1 MPITGISTFGMTRDE
16 WLAERRNGIG
26 GSDAGAV
33 VGLNKYRNAFDVYAD
48 KLGMTEPVP
57 DNEAMRQGRD
67 LEEYV
72 AQRFCEE
79 TGKKVRRRNSMM
91 INTEY
96 PFARANVDR
105 MIVGEN
111 AGLECKT
118 ANVLSLQRYKN
129 GEYPSEYYC
138 QCVHY
143 MAVTGADRW
152 YLAVLVFGTEFKIFT
167 IERDEEEIAA
177 LTEAERSFWE
187 NNVQKREP
195 PAPMGTERND
205 ETLSAMYPIGEPD
218 KQIQLVG
225 FDKALSRYAEVK
237 ALIKKLETEKKE
249 IEQNIKAEMGD
260 AVRADTDKYK
270 ISWNNVQRKDI
281 DTTGIINDLLSGV
294 DISEY
299 IKPSNYR
306 RFTIAERKDG

>member
-1 MPITGISTFGMTRDE
+1 MSITGISTLGMTRDE

-48 KLGMTEPVP
+48 KLGITEPVP

-138 QCVHY
+138 QCMHY
-143 MAVTGADRW
+143 MAVTGAERW

-167 IERDEEEIAA
+167 IERDEEEIQA
-177 LTEAERSFWE
+177 LMQAEKLFWE
-187 NNVQKREP
+187 NNVLAKEP
-195 PAPMGTERND
+195 PPPQGTERND
-205 ETLSAMYPIGEPD
+205 ENISSMFPQGEAN
-218 KQIQLVG
+218 KEIQLFG
-225 FDKALSRYAEVK
+225 FDEQLKRYIEVK

-249 IEQNIKAEMGD
+249 IEQNIKLEMGD
-260 AVRADTDKYK
+260 AVKAHTDRCK
-270 ISWNNVQRKDI
+270 ISWGNYHKNTVDVSAISEEYDI
-281 DTTGIINDLLSGV
+281 DLDEYTKTT
-294 DISEY
+294 
-299 IKPSNYR
+299 NYR
-306 RFTIAERKDG
+306 KFSVTERKDG

>member
-1 MPITGISTFGMTRDE
+1 MSITGISTLGMTRDE

-138 QCVHY
+138 QCMHY
-143 MAVTGADRW
+143 MAVTGAERW

-167 IERDEEEIAA
+167 IERDEEEIQA
-177 LTEAERSFWE
+177 LMQAEKLFWE
-187 NNVQKREP
+187 NNVLAKEP
-195 PAPMGTERND
+195 PPPQGTERND
-205 ETLSAMYPIGEPD
+205 ENISSMFPQGEAN
-218 KQIQLVG
+218 KEIQLFG
-225 FDKALSRYAEVK
+225 FDEQLKRYIEVK

-249 IEQNIKAEMGD
+249 IEQNIKLEMGD
-260 AVRADTDKYK
+260 AVKAHTDRCK
-270 ISWNNVQRKDI
+270 ISWGNYHKNTVDVSAISEEYDI
-281 DTTGIINDLLSGV
+281 DLDEYTKTT
-294 DISEY
+294 
-299 IKPSNYR
+299 NYR
-306 RFTIAERKDG
+306 KFSVTERKDG

>member
-1 MPITGISTFGMTRDE
+1 MSITGISTLGMTRDE

-48 KLGMTEPVP
+48 KLGITEPVP

-79 TGKKVRRRNSMM
+79 TGKKVRRRNAMI
-91 INTEY
+91 INTDY

-105 MIVGEN
+105 MIIGEN

-143 MAVTGADRW
+143 MAVTGAERW

-167 IERDEEEIAA
+167 IDRDEEEIQA
-177 LTEAERSFWE
+177 LMQAEKLFWE
-187 NNVQKREP
+187 NNVLAKEP
-195 PAPMGTERND
+195 PPPQGTERND
-205 ETLSAMYPIGEPD
+205 ENISSMFPQGEAN
-218 KQIQLVG
+218 KEIQLFG
-225 FDKALSRYAEVK
+225 FDEQLKRYIEVK

-249 IEQNIKAEMGD
+249 IEQNIKLEMGD
-260 AVRADTDKYK
+260 AVKAHTDRCK
-270 ISWNNVQRKDI
+270 ISWGNYHKNTVDVSAISEEYDI
-281 DTTGIINDLLSGV
+281 DLDEYTKTT
-294 DISEY
+294 
-299 IKPSNYR
+299 NYR
-306 RFTIAERKDG
+306 KFSVTERKDG

>member
-1 MPITGISTFGMTRDE
+1 MAITTINTIKMTREE

-48 KLGMTEPVP
+48 KLGIAKEVE

-72 AQRFCEE
+72 AQRFCAA
-79 TGKKVRRRNSMM
+79 TGKKVRRRNAMI
-91 INTEY
+91 INTDY

-105 MIVGEN
+105 MIIGEN

-118 ANVLSLQRYKN
+118 ANILSLQRYKN

-138 QCVHY
+138 QCMHY
-143 MAVTGADRW
+143 MAVTGAERW

-167 IERDEEEIAA
+167 IERDEEEIQA
-177 LTEAERSFWE
+177 LMQAEKDFWE
-187 NNVQKREP
+187 NNVLAKEP
-195 PAPMGTERND
+195 PPPQGTERND
-205 ETLSAMYPIGEPD
+205 ENISTMFPQGEAN
-218 KQIQLVG
+218 KEIQLFG
-225 FDKALSRYAEVK
+225 FDEQLKRYIEVK

-249 IEQNIKAEMGD
+249 IEQNIKLEMGD
-260 AVRADTDKYK
+260 AVKAHTDRCK
-270 ISWNNVQRKDI
+270 ISWGNYNKNTVDVSAISKEYDI
-281 DTTGIINDLLSGV
+281 DLDEYTKTT
-294 DISEY
+294 
-299 IKPSNYR
+299 NYR
-306 RFTIAERKDG
+306 KFSVTERKDG

>member
-1 MPITGISTFGMTRDE
+1 MSITGISTLGMTRDE

-48 KLGMTEPVP
+48 KLGITEPVP

-79 TGKKVRRRNSMM
+79 TGKKVRRRNAMI
-91 INTEY
+91 INTDY

-105 MIVGEN
+105 MIIGEN

-138 QCVHY
+138 QCMHY
-143 MAVTGADRW
+143 MAVTGAERW

-167 IERDEEEIAA
+167 IDRDEEEIQA
-177 LTEAERSFWE
+177 LMQAEKLFWE
-187 NNVQKREP
+187 NNVLAKEP
-195 PAPMGTERND
+195 PPPQGTERND
-205 ETLSAMYPIGEPD
+205 ENISSMFPQGEAN
-218 KQIQLVG
+218 KEIQLFG
-225 FDKALSRYAEVK
+225 FDEQLKRYIEVK

-249 IEQNIKAEMGD
+249 IEQNIKLEMGD
-260 AVRADTDKYK
+260 AVKAHTDRCK
-270 ISWNNVQRKDI
+270 ISWGNYHKNTVDVSAISEEYDI
-281 DTTGIINDLLSGV
+281 DLDEYTKTT
-294 DISEY
+294 
-299 IKPSNYR
+299 NYR
-306 RFTIAERKDG
+306 KFSVTERKDG

>member
-1 MPITGISTFGMTRDE
+1 MSITGISTLGMTRDE

-48 KLGMTEPVP
+48 KLGITEPVP

-79 TGKKVRRRNSMM
+79 TGKKVRRRNAMI
-91 INTEY
+91 INTDY

-105 MIVGEN
+105 MIVSEN

-138 QCVHY
+138 QCMHY
-143 MAVTGADRW
+143 MAVTGAERW

-167 IERDEEEIAA
+167 IDRDEEEIQA
-177 LTEAERSFWE
+177 LMQAEKLFWE
-187 NNVQKREP
+187 NNVLAKEP
-195 PAPMGTERND
+195 PPPQGTERND
-205 ETLSAMYPIGEPD
+205 ENISSMFPQGEAN
-218 KQIQLVG
+218 KEIQLFG
-225 FDKALSRYAEVK
+225 FDEQLKRYIEVK

-249 IEQNIKAEMGD
+249 IEQNIKLEMGD
-260 AVRADTDKYK
+260 AVKAHTDRCK
-270 ISWNNVQRKDI
+270 ISWGNYHKNTVDVSAISEEYDI
-281 DTTGIINDLLSGV
+281 DLDEYTKTT
-294 DISEY
+294 
-299 IKPSNYR
+299 NYR
-306 RFTIAERKDG
+306 KFSVTERKDG

>member
-1 MPITGISTFGMTRDE
+1 MSITGISTLGMTRDE

-48 KLGMTEPVP
+48 KLGITEPVP

-79 TGKKVRRRNSMM
+79 TGKKVRRRNAMI

-138 QCVHY
+138 QCMHY
-143 MAVTGADRW
+143 MAVTGAERW

-167 IERDEEEIAA
+167 IERDEEEIQA
-177 LTEAERSFWE
+177 LMQAEKDFWE
-187 NNVQKREP
+187 NNVLAKEP
-195 PAPMGTERND
+195 PPPQGTERND
-205 ETLSAMYPIGEPD
+205 ENISSMFPQGEAN
-218 KQIQLVG
+218 KEIQLFG
-225 FDKALSRYAEVK
+225 FDEQLKRYIEVK

-249 IEQNIKAEMGD
+249 IEQNIKLEMGD
-260 AVRADTDKYK
+260 AVKAHTDRCK
-270 ISWNNVQRKDI
+270 ISWGNYHKNTVDVSAISEEYDI
-281 DTTGIINDLLSGV
+281 DLDEYTKTT
-294 DISEY
+294 
-299 IKPSNYR
+299 NYR
-306 RFTIAERKDG
+306 KFSVTERKDG

>member
-1 MPITGISTFGMTRDE
+1 MSITGISTLGMTRDE

-48 KLGMTEPVP
+48 KLGITEPVP

-118 ANVLSLQRYKN
+118 ANILSLQRYKN

-143 MAVTGADRW
+143 MAVTGAERW

-167 IERDEEEIAA
+167 IERDEEEIQA
-177 LTEAERSFWE
+177 LMQAEKDFWE
-187 NNVQKREP
+187 NNVLAKEP
-195 PAPMGTERND
+195 PPPQGTERND
-205 ETLSAMYPIGEPD
+205 ENISTMFPQGEAN
-218 KQIQLVG
+218 KEIQLFG
-225 FDKALSRYAEVK
+225 FDEQLKRYIEVK

-249 IEQNIKAEMGD
+249 IEQNIKLEMGD
-260 AVRADTDKYK
+260 AVKAHTDRCK
-270 ISWNNVQRKDI
+270 ISWGNYHKNTVDVSAISEEYDI
-281 DTTGIINDLLSGV
+281 DLDEYTKTT
-294 DISEY
+294 
-299 IKPSNYR
+299 NYR
-306 RFTIAERKDG
+306 KFSVTERKDG

>member
-1 MPITGISTFGMTRDE
+1 
-16 WLAERRNGIG
+16 
-26 GSDAGAV
+26 
-33 VGLNKYRNAFDVYAD
+33 
-48 KLGMTEPVP
+48 
-57 DNEAMRQGRD
+57 MRQGRD

-79 TGKKVRRRNSMM
+79 TGKKVRRRNIMM

-138 QCVHY
+138 QCMHY
-143 MAVTGADRW
+143 MAVTGAERW

-167 IERDEEEIAA
+167 IDRDEEEIAA
-177 LTEAERSFWE
+177 LMEAERSFWE
-187 NNVQKREP
+187 NNVQKHEP
-195 PAPMGTERND
+195 PAPMGTEQND
-205 ETLSAMYPIGEPD
+205 ETLSAMYPTGEPD
-218 KQIQLVG
+218 KKIQLVG
-225 FDKALSRYAEVK
+225 FDKALTRYAEVK
-237 ALIKKLETEKKE
+237 ALIKKLESEKKE

-270 ISWNNVQRKDI
+270 ISWRNVQRKDI
-281 DTTGIINDLLSGV
+281 DTAGIINDLLSDV

>member
-1 MPITGISTFGMTRDE
+1 MSITGISTLGMTRDE

-48 KLGMTEPVP
+48 KLGITEPVP

-79 TGKKVRRRNSMM
+79 TGKKVRRRNAMI
-91 INTEY
+91 INTDY

-105 MIVGEN
+105 MIIGEN

-118 ANVLSLQRYKN
+118 ANILSLQRYKN

-138 QCVHY
+138 QCMHY
-143 MAVTGADRW
+143 MAVTGAERW

-167 IERDEEEIAA
+167 IDRDEEEIQA
-177 LTEAERSFWE
+177 LMQAEKLFWE
-187 NNVQKREP
+187 NNVLAKEP
-195 PAPMGTERND
+195 PPPQGTERND
-205 ETLSAMYPIGEPD
+205 ENISSMFPQGEAN
-218 KQIQLVG
+218 KEIQLFG
-225 FDKALSRYAEVK
+225 FDEQLKRYIEVK

-249 IEQNIKAEMGD
+249 IEQNIKLEMGD
-260 AVRADTDKYK
+260 AVKAHTDRCK
-270 ISWNNVQRKDI
+270 ISWGNYHKNTVDVSAISEEYDI
-281 DTTGIINDLLSGV
+281 DLDEYTKTT
-294 DISEY
+294 
-299 IKPSNYR
+299 NYR
-306 RFTIAERKDG
+306 KFSVTERKDV

>member
-1 MPITGISTFGMTRDE
+1 MSITGISTLGMTRDE

-48 KLGMTEPVP
+48 KLGITEPVP

-79 TGKKVRRRNSMM
+79 TGKKVRRRNAMI
-91 INTEY
+91 INTDY

-138 QCVHY
+138 QCMHY
-143 MAVTGADRW
+143 MAVTGAERW

-167 IERDEEEIAA
+167 IDRDEEEIQA
-177 LTEAERSFWE
+177 LMQAEKLFWE
-187 NNVQKREP
+187 NNVLAKEP
-195 PAPMGTERND
+195 PPPQGTERND
-205 ETLSAMYPIGEPD
+205 ENISSMFPQGEAN
-218 KQIQLVG
+218 KEIQLFG
-225 FDKALSRYAEVK
+225 FDEQLKRYIEVK

-249 IEQNIKAEMGD
+249 IEQNIKLEMGD
-260 AVRADTDKYK
+260 AVKAHTDRCK
-270 ISWNNVQRKDI
+270 ISWGNYHKNTVDVSAISEEYDI
-281 DTTGIINDLLSGV
+281 DLDEYTKTT
-294 DISEY
+294 
-299 IKPSNYR
+299 NYR
-306 RFTIAERKDG
+306 KFSVTERKDG